1 MTTNNKSKK
10 LKKTYKKSSK
20 KFNFKNPLL
29 IAVIALAVAVGL
41 FLIIRIF
48 AATVVGAIQGEAL
61 AGSGTVISDNL
72 AGGMQAL
79 KLTNSTA
86 ASGTVN
92 ITANGNWMEVRAKG
106 DQCGSAPNMV
116 VNVDGKDIM
125 TAPVVGTTW
134 GPYGQNFNIAPGLH
148 TISVRMTNP
157 YIGYKGKSG
166 KTACTR
172 ALYVDSIQF
181 QDNTTPPPPP
191 SADTTAPSVAINSPT
206 SGQVAKGTITVATT
220 ASDGTGSG
228 VSKLEFYLDS
238 STAPFS
244 TTTATVNGTT
254 DKYVVTWDTTT
265 ATNASHT
272 LTAKAY
278 DVAGNSITS
287 APVTVTVNNVITSSI
302 NAERF
307 GVSAPW
313 NGAYYSSGGSWL
325 GAGLTNTQYFS
336 TLKSLG
342 GKWARV
348 DANIYIIT
356 GGRNYEGGYA
366 SIDAYLRGARDNGIK
381 VMPTF
386 TYGPYADT
394 AAWSGAVKG
403 YIDHWRATDKS
414 LTNPNGLLDTV
425 GAYEIWNEAN
435 NSYLTQVP
443 PSSYAALAK
452 SVYSMIKTND
462 PNKPV
467 VSTGLSPGGTNA
479 PCCTNNISNPADYLN
494 AVYAANGNS
503 SNGLFDAV
511 GYHPYETSDSSAIS
525 GNGNVNGGGLRATQW
540 IRNVMN
546 KYGDSSKKIWGTEAG
561 LNSCAAYGGG
571 STRGMTE
578 AERSR
583 RFQNDMKDWFYG
595 VHDTSGARIGYAAQS
610 DWGTEMYFLFKAF
623 KSGAVDDQLGVV
635 YGGAT
640 PPNGCN
646 NQTAWYQ
653 PPMFGAIQNFA
664 ASLQSAIPTAP
675 TP

>member
-1 MTTNNKSKK
+1 MATNKKSKK
-10 LKKTYKKSSK
+10 MKKTYKKSSK

-29 IAVIALAVAVGL
+29 VAVIALAVAVGV

-48 AATVVGAIQGEAL
+48 AATVVGSLQGEAL

-72 AGGMQAL
+72 AGGMKAL
-79 KLTNSTA
+79 KLTNSIA

-92 ITANGNWMEVRAKG
+92 ITATGNRLEVRAKG
-106 DQCGSAPNMV
+106 DQCGGAPTMV
-116 VNVDGKDIM
+116 VNVDGKDVM
-125 TAPVVGTTW
+125 TANITGTTW
-134 GPYGQNFNIAPGLH
+134 GPYGQSYAIAPGTH
-148 TISVRMTNP
+148 TISARMTNP
-157 YIGYKGKSG
+157 YTGFKGKSRNVN
-166 KTACTR
+166 CTR
-172 ALYVDSIQF
+172 ALYIDSIQF
-181 QDNTTPPPPP
+181 QDTTTVTPLPGDTTKPTVSVTKPGNGSTVSSVTP
-191 SADTTAPSVAINSPT
+191 VTVSASDNVAVTKVELYIDSQLYGSAVTATPYNWSWDTTAYA
-206 SGQVAKGTITVATT
+206 G
-220 ASDGTGSG
+220 GSHN
-228 VSKLEFYLDS
+228 LY
-238 STAPFS
+238 T
-244 TTTATVNGTT
+244 
-254 DKYVVTWDTTT
+254 
-265 ATNASHT
+265 
-272 LTAKAY
+272 KAY
-278 DVAGNSITS
+278 DAAGNVGTS
-287 APVTVTVNNVITSSI
+287 ATNTVTVNNANTGLI

-348 DANIYIIT
+348 DANIVFVT

-366 SIDAYLRGARDNGIK
+366 SIDAFLRGARDNGIK

-414 LTNPNGLLDTV
+414 LMNPNGLLDTV

-452 SVYSMIKTND
+452 SVYSTIKTND

-467 VSTGLSPGGTNA
+467 VSSGLSPGGTNG

-511 GYHPYETSDSSAIS
+511 GYHPYETSDYSATS
-525 GNGNVNGGGLRATQW
+525 GNGNVNGGGLRATHW

-653 PPMFGAIQNFA
+653 PPMFGSIQSFV